1 MKGLAIVLAA
11 VLAGCGEQPGPQ
23 ADGLAAELRRHLAQP
38 VVAAYLLDPQLAE
51 AERIEPGADL
61 AVRILQ
67 RRETADPDRLQL
79 RLQITGGLQ
88 VVVLP
93 PPDERLLQSLPPAGD
108 AAAQANARAQVRQ
121 SRLEAAERLPPAQ
134 RTRTMQVARQLPV
147 QVQRAAD
154 GWTIVLPPGLERE
167 GRTP

>member
-1 MKGLAIVLAA
+1 MRLMAIILMAM
-11 VLAGCGEQPGPQ
+11 LAGCGEQPGPQ
-23 ADGLAAELRRHLAQP
+23 PDGLAADLRRCLAQP
-38 VVAAYLLDPQLAE
+38 AVAAYLLDPQLAD

-108 AAAQANARAQVRQ
+108 AAALAKAMAQVRQ
-121 SRLEAAERLPPAQ
+121 SRLEAAKRLPPAQ
-134 RTRTMQVARQLPV
+134 RTHTVQVARQLPV
-147 QVQRAAD
+147 LVQRAAD